1 MPYIIILLKTGNYER
16 KIMIDIDE
24 MVEKYFKDGETAQ
37 HTLEQMG
44 MFEEMGK
51 QYIFTQDWD
60 TINHW
65 ITMRK
70 EFENDFTRISTDLDN
85 K

>member
-1 MPYIIILLKTGNYER
+1 
-16 KIMIDIDE
+16 MIDIDE
-24 MVEKYFKDGETAQ
+24 MVEKYFKDGEASQ